1 MERRF
6 RIASPCSADWARM
19 AGNERV
25 RYCPECKLHVYNFS
39 ELTGAEIEEIVA
51 STEGRLCARLY
62 ERRDG
67 TILTENCPVGLR
79 PAVRRVSRILGA
91 ALTAMMSMGPSVTA
105 SPRFNGMSPLVQ
117 IQSNALAL
125 ALEVVDRTG
134 AVVPHAA
141 VTILNETT
149 GNKIW
154 EQTDAKGQLK
164 IADLPAGNYTIT
176 IRVPGFQVLERTHLG
191 VPSQKMIRLQ
201 LEVATTM
208 GVVVEV
214 TQNVST
220 ESCPVS
226 SHLVETPSAK
236 SEHGES
242 PSHRPS
248 LFRRFVSGLRRVF

>member
-1 MERRF
+1 
-6 RIASPCSADWARM
+6 
-19 AGNERV
+19 
-25 RYCPECKLHVYNFS
+25 
-39 ELTGAEIEEIVA
+39 
-51 STEGRLCARLY
+51 
-62 ERRDG
+62 
-67 TILTENCPVGLR
+67 LR
-79 PAVRRVSRILGA
+79 PAERRVSRILGA

-191 VPSQKMIRLQ
+191 VPSQKVIRLQ